1 MTNEQ
6 RKAIKI
12 IDKMIKSYIEADEC
26 GLSNNDFKDEIW
38 AMQTALSLL
47 KEQEIYIEK
56 SNNITEEMNGDITTL
71 IYELKQKD
79 KQIDLMADY
88 IAMYDLDIE
97 ENICIK
103 PNRMVECDKMALGE
117 CEDCI
122 KQYFERKVKDVE

>member
-79 KQIDLMADY
+79 KQIDLMAEY
-88 IAMYDLDIE
+88 IATLDIE
-97 ENICIK
+97 EDMCANIE
-103 PNRMVECDKMALGE
+103 NDNCDKMALGE

-122 KQYFERKVKDVE
+122 KQYFAGLIEKE